1 MWKANKGAIIAL
13 LTGFAGLGI
22 AWGCLVGQDKQLA
35 DQVLSAGICVLLFVV
50 ASVNW
55 LMARRGR

>member
-13 LTGFAGLGI
+13 LIGFICLGI
-22 AWGCLVGQDKQLA
+22 AWGCLVRQDKQLA
-35 DQVLSAGICVLLFVV
+35 DQVLCAGICVLLFVV

-55 LMARRGR
+55 YFARRGQ